1 MLHQTPYLFL
11 HSYLDF
17 LFFFKEFDKEKID
30 EGCKGFYQLDL
41 HVLQSFL
48 ILLSLKSSW
57 EKNNDNDDACVPY
70 DNY

>member
-1 MLHQTPYLFL
+1 
-11 HSYLDF
+11 